1 MKKYIGLIIIMVL
14 FVGGAIAQPLLEGGV
29 REKVSGNKMADV
41 IIRNI
46 NNKEL
51 TLTDKNGKFKIRAVS
66 GQRLIF
72 SSPGYISDT
81 LYLVNIKPKFV
92 EMLSAPMALSE
103 VNVSSRRL
111 AFDPHAEYPD
121 VYEKAKI
128 YPLSPS
134 TIFSRESRNAR
145 KLKKYF
151 VHEEQ
156 DRYIDSKY
164 TKVYV
169 SGILP
174 LKGQELEEFI
184 SMSRPTY
191 DFLKKTDGVELVLY
205 VNDKYKEFKVMPQ
218 GQQSLQKVATP

>member
-1 MKKYIGLIIIMVL
+1 MIL
-14 FVGGAIAQPLLEGGV
+14 FALPAIAQPLLEGGV
-29 REKVSGNKMADV
+29 REKATGKKLSDV
-41 IIRNI
+41 FVRNT
-46 NNKEL
+46 NNKEV
-51 TLTDKNGKFKIRAVS
+51 TLTDKNGRFKIRAVS
-66 GQRLIF
+66 GQQLIF
-72 SSPGYISDT
+72 SSAGYISDT
-81 LYLVNIKPKFV
+81 LYLVNDQPKFI
-92 EMLSAPMALSE
+92 ELLAMPTTLSD
-103 VNVSSRRL
+103 VNIRSTRV

-151 VHEEQ
+151 AHEEQ

-174 LKGQELEEFI
+174 LKGTELEEFMT
-184 SMSRPTY
+184 MSRPTY
-191 DFLKKTDGVELVLY
+191 EFLKKTEGAELVLY
-205 VNDKYKEFKVMPQ
+205 VNDKYKEFKTMPP
-218 GQQSLQKVATP
+218 GHYSLQKTATP

>member
-1 MKKYIGLIIIMVL
+1 MVL